1 MSLEA
6 ALVQQQRRRHAARAG
21 AHDDRAPAC
30 AKAGRNRRVELAACA
45 GVLGATDLHP
55 AGMRADA
62 PVARSAGA
70 DKVGT
75 AGLRLVR
82 PRSEEHTSEL
92 PSLMRTSYAVFWLKK
107 KTNSQLG

>member
-30 AKAGRNRRVELAACA
+30 AKAGRNRRVERAACA
-45 GVLGATDLHP
+45 GGLGATDLHP

-62 PVARSAGA
+62 PIANNAGA
-70 DKVGT
+70 GKGIGGAEFREKVGHD
-75 AGLRLVR
+75 VY
-82 PRSEEHTSEL
+82 RSWVCV
-92 PSLMRTSYAVFWLKK
+92 SLKNKNK
-107 KTNSQLG
+107 KTI

>member
-62 PVARSAGA
+62 PVARSAG
-70 DKVGT
+70 
-75 AGLRLVR
+75 
-82 PRSEEHTSEL
+82 RSEEHTSEL
-92 PSLMRTSYAVFWLKK
+92 PSLMRISYAVFCLTNKK
-107 KTNSQLG
+107 AKCKR